1 MSILIRN
8 LVFDT
13 PLHLS
18 VIMTAF
24 HLLLSFLLWST
35 IYIWL
40 TFLSCSFGA
49 QDKQQQTWGKS
60 AKEVDQRSMASTGL
74 PRRRRLL
81 SERKPLLQLASMLLK
96 KIKDS
101 KEDDTS
107 APETQATGNY
117 SRKVNAMAS
126 IVTFHVRYFPRNHII
141 IKIRCRCSLMRSLL
155 LNITFVYHSVKQNKK
170 KSLHFFFFIFF
181 SFSSL
186 LSPPTSSPSVFVP
199 LIGI

>member
-49 QDKQQQTWGKS
+49 QDKQQKTWGKS

-74 PRRRRLL
+74 PRGRSLL

-117 SRKVNAMAS
+117 SRKVNANYAMAS
-126 IVTFHVRYFPRNHII
+126 IVTFHVRYFPLNHII

-170 KSLHFFFFIFF
+170 KISPFLLLYFLFLFL
-181 SFSSL
+181 SSL
-186 LSPPTSSPSVFVP
+186 ATNHHRLLSSF
-199 LIGI
+199 L